1 MGKGLESA
9 AAFFDIPAETLPN
22 VPKLTVTGGSN
33 IVVENHRGIRV
44 FSPELIEIDCGR
56 QVLRL
61 RGSGFELEKLT
72 PGELRIRGGLLIAEL
87 DS

>member
-1 MGKGLESA
+1 MIYIVE
-9 AAFFDIPAETLPN
+9 DDD
-22 VPKLTVTGGSN
+22 N
-33 IVVENHRGIRV
+33 I
-44 FSPELIEIDCGR
+44 R
-56 QVLRL
+56 QMEAYAL